1 MSSELSVEQILAKLE
16 AQMAFHKERE
26 EQHAQQ
32 EAFHREQRAVHAAE
46 YANLAKHHE
55 AFKASAGGAVEL
67 AARATVALGEE
78 PSPAPVKPST
88 TSKLVARLLVD
99 LPAGATFNA
108 DQVTAEV
115 NRRYPNELRRPA
127 LPASVSTILR
137 RLLDDGGLRLI
148 KKGTAHRQAVYRRA

>member
-1 MSSELSVEQILAKLE
+1 MGSGLSVEQILAKLE

-32 EAFHREQRAVHAAE
+32 EVFHREQRAVHAAE

-67 AARATVALGEE
+67 AARATAALSEE
-78 PSPAPVKPST
+78 PSPAPVTPST
-88 TSKLVARLLVD
+88 TSKLVARLITD

-115 NRRYPNELRRPA
+115 NRRYPSELRRPA
-127 LPASVSTILR
+127 VPASVSTILR
-137 RLLDDGGLRLI
+137 RLLDDGGLSLV

>member
-1 MSSELSVEQILAKLE
+1 MSSGLSVGEILAKLE

-67 AARATVALGEE
+67 AARATAALREE
-78 PSPAPVKPST
+78 PSAAPARPST
-88 TSKLVARLLVD
+88 TSRLVARLIAE
-99 LPAGATFNA
+99 LPAGAAFNA
-108 DQVTAEV
+108 DQVTLEV
-115 NRRYPNELRRPA
+115 NRRYPSELRRPA
-127 LPASVSTILR
+127 VPASVSTILR
-137 RLLDDGGLRLI
+137 RLLDEGGLRLV